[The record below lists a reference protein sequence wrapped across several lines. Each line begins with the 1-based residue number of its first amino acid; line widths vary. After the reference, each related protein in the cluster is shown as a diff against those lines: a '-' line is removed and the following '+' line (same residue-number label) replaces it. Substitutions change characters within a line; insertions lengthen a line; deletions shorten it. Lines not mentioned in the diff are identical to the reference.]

1 MQSNTKKGMGVVI
14 YVNMQKY
21 MEIQYKSLYNSNEME
36 LGITLL
42 VQKILFYACQTLLL
56 LAFLKDSAKAM
67 ENVCNRLLVT
77 NYLNI

>member
-1 MQSNTKKGMGVVI
+1 MGVVI

-21 MEIQYKSLYNSNEME
+21 IEIQYKSLYNSNDLE
-36 LGITLL
+36 
-42 VQKILFYACQTLLL
+42 TLLL

>member
-21 MEIQYKSLYNSNEME
+21 IEIQYKSLYNSNDLE
-36 LGITLL
+36 
-42 VQKILFYACQTLLL
+42 TLLL